1 LGLTLFKKDNI
12 TSYLVGYYF
21 YTDRSPERR
30 GLAPGSP
37 LRAAQNLDMVMVK
50 VGIVGG
56 TGYTGVELLR
66 LLASHEDTEI
76 VAITSRAESGRRVDD
91 LFPNLRGHY
100 DLAFSEPGV
109 AELAACDVVFFATP
123 HNVAMN
129 LVPELLAAGTRV
141 IDLSADYR
149 LRDAAL
155 WSRWYGEPHASP
167 EYLAEAVY
175 GLPEVNRAAI
185 AGARLVACPGC
196 YPTSVQLGLIPLLAR
211 QLVDPDH
218 LIASAASG
226 VSGAGR
232 QAKIDN
238 LLSEVSDSFK
248 AYGVSGHRHLP
259 EIEQGLADVAGRP
272 VNVTFVP
279 HLLPMIRGIHA
290 TLFARLQGDPQD
302 LQAIYESW
310 YADEPFVDVLP
321 AGMFPQTRT
330 VRGANRCQIAVA
342 VPQGRDTVVVMSTI
356 DNLVKGASGQAV
368 QNMNIMLGLPE
379 AMGLRQPGLLP

>member
-1 LGLTLFKKDNI
+1 MI
-12 TSYLVGYYF
+12 
-21 YTDRSPERR
+21 
-30 GLAPGSP
+30 
-37 LRAAQNLDMVMVK
+37 K

-66 LLASHEDTEI
+66 LLALHEDAEV

-91 LFPNLRGHY
+91 LYPNLRGHY
-100 DLAFSEPGV
+100 DLAFSEPDV
-109 AELAACDVVFFATP
+109 ARLAACDIVFFATP

-129 LVPELLAAGTRV
+129 LVPELLAAGARV

-149 LRDAAL
+149 IRDPEL

-167 EYLAEAVY
+167 EILPQAVY
-175 GLPEVNRAAI
+175 GLPELHRKQI
-185 AGARLVACPGC
+185 ADANLVACPGC

-211 QLVDPDH
+211 GLVDSQH

-232 QAKIDN
+232 QAKVDN
-238 LLSEVSDSFK
+238 LLSEVADSFK
-248 AYGVSGHRHLP
+248 AYAVAGHRHLP
-259 EIEQGLADVAGRP
+259 EIEQGLADVAGGP
-272 VNVTFVP
+272 VQLTFVP
-279 HLLPMIRGIHA
+279 HLLPMIRGIHS
-290 TLFARLQGDPQD
+290 TLFARVLDTSVD
-302 LQAIYESW
+302 LQALYEEW

-321 AGMFPQTRT
+321 AGAFPQTRT
-330 VRGANRCQIAVA
+330 VKGANRCQIGLQ
-342 VPQGRDTVVVMSTI
+342 VPQDRDTVVVMATI

-379 AMGLRQPGLLP
+379 DRGLKQVGLLP